1 MGLRDRLRRLE
12 RNAPTGGT
20 LRLPDGTEVRYG
32 PEEMLD
38 ALCAAIE
45 GREHR
50 LIPYLRQIPTREG
63 MPGLIRAIE
72 GDADNAA

>member
-12 RNAPTGGT
+12 RNAPTRGT
-20 LRLPDGTEVRYG
+20 LQLPDGTEVRYG
-32 PEEMLD
+32 PEELLD

-63 MPGLIRAIE
+63 IPGLIRAIE